1 MTIPELTLT
10 GKKFSTYRDTSKKY
24 LPSFQQFQA
33 ISERADIIRNIKPDQ
48 IKRSDV
54 LSEQFIEAYHLYR
67 SLPAPAKK
75 QLRDNGKAQMG
86 WWDEDT
92 ETFVAADTAPH
103 SRGVMFIMKSIECNF
118 TCAIT
123 GIKVDNIGYL
133 QIDHII
139 PLTAGGT
146 DHPSNWL
153 IVDAKVNQYKNNYDL
168 DWLIQRAEETVSAGE
183 QVYLNRDNKS
193 NTRIAKKNI
202 HKDIINDWDPTDGLT
217 LFNTYTARGLQSY
230 LRYVARK
237 YKVNQLGTKRPKRA
251 GGDHG
256 NYSQVVYAL
265 TRLVV
270 EDLEDGKRLHKE
282 CQAKGKLYDAKII
295 TNVDLVNYY
304 ADVVEYVKQKT
315 GFSWEYTDRES
326 FVSELLTYVK
336 PLHETN

>member
-1 MTIPELTLT
+1 MTFPELTLT
-10 GKKFSTYRDTSKKY
+10 GKKFPTYRDTSKKY
-24 LPSFQQFQA
+24 FPSFEQFQA
-33 ISERADIIRNIKPDQ
+33 IVERADHIRSIKPDQ

-54 LSEQFIEAYHLYR
+54 LSEEFTVAYHLYR

-92 ETFVAADTAPH
+92 ESFVANNTAPD
-103 SRGVMFIMKSIECNF
+103 SRGVMFIMKAIEYNF
-118 TCAIT
+118 TCGIT
-123 GIKVDNIGYL
+123 GLKVDNIGYF

-153 IVDAKVNQYKNNYDL
+153 LVDAKVNQYKNNYDF
-168 DWLIQRAEETVSAGE
+168 DWLIQQAEEVVSAGE
-183 QVYLNRDNKS
+183 QAYLKRDNKS
-193 NTRIAKKNI
+193 NTRIAQKNI
-202 HKDIINDWDPTDGLT
+202 HKDIINNWDPTDGLN
-217 LFNTYTARGLQSY
+217 LFNTYTTRGLRSY

-256 NYSQVVYAL
+256 NYTQVVYAL

-270 EDLEDGKRLHKE
+270 EHEEEGKRLHKE
-282 CQAKGKLYDAKII
+282 CQAKGKLYDAKVI
-295 TNVDLVNYY
+295 TNLDLVNHY
-304 ADVVEYVKQKT
+304 ADVVEYVKHKT

-326 FVSELLTYVK
+326 FVSELLNYVK
-336 PLHETN
+336 PLHEIN